1 MVYRSLNGI
10 APDYLFYSAIVNR
23 NSTINYK
30 LRDTSGKLTL
40 PKPRTKYLKNSFGYS
55 DAVLWNSLAI
65 ELRQASTLG
74 INLYLTASTSFDNL
88 NIFFLY
94 VINCTE
100 TGVCL

>member
-23 NSTINYK
+23 FRDKKVARHQWQIIFAETAHK
-30 LRDTSGKLTL
+30 LF
-40 PKPRTKYLKNSFGYS
+40 KNSFGYS

-88 NIFFLY
+88 NIFFYML
-94 VINCTE
+94 
-100 TGVCL
+100 